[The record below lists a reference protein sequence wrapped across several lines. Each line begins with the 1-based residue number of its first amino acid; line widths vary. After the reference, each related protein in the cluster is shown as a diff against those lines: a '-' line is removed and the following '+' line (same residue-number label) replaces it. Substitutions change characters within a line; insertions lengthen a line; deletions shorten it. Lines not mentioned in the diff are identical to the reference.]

1 MNAQKLTQKSME
13 AIHAAQ
19 SVAIQYQNMQ
29 IDQVHLLYALADQE
43 GGLISQLLT
52 KMNVEPA
59 RFIQACE
66 TEIARIPKVTGSGRE
81 PDKVYITPDL
91 DAALTEA
98 EQTAARMK
106 DDYVSVEHVFLA
118 LMDKAN
124 AGAKRVFESCGI
136 KKNDF
141 LKEMQAV
148 RGNTRVTSDQPE
160 ETYDVLNK
168 YGQELVE
175 LARKQK
181 LDPVIGRDSEI
192 RNVIRILLRKTK
204 NNPVLIGEPGVGKT
218 AIAEGLAQL
227 KREHLRSIR
236 KPLPAHVQGL
246 RRRQRAAF
254 STTHR
259 REGQQHLRATKAHG
273 RRPAAHDTG
282 TVRRAGRKGPA
293 LPLEKDS
300 GQGLDRG
307 LHRHG
312 ERLGDREPRYHKD
325 VRPHIQL

>member
-43 GGLISQLLT
+43 GGLIGQLLS

-81 PDKVYITPDL
+81 PDKVYITPEL

-106 DDYVSVEHVFLA
+106 DDYVSVEHIFLA
-118 LMDKAN
+118 LMDRAN
-124 AGAKRVFESCGI
+124 AGAKRVFETCGI
-136 KKNDF
+136 RKDAF

-148 RGNTRVTSDQPE
+148 RGNARVTSDQPE
-160 ETYDVLNK
+160 ETYDALNK

-204 NNPVLIGEPGVGKT
+204 NNPVLIGEPG
-218 AIAEGLAQL
+218 
-227 KREHLRSIR
+227 
-236 KPLPAHVQGL
+236 
-246 RRRQRAAF
+246 
-254 STTHR
+254 
-259 REGQQHLRATKAHG
+259 
-273 RRPAAHDTG
+273 
-282 TVRRAGRKGPA
+282 
-293 LPLEKDS
+293 
-300 GQGLDRG
+300 
-307 LHRHG
+307 
-312 ERLGDREPRYHKD
+312 
-325 VRPHIQL
+325 